1 MLWDMRWK
9 MREHLKN
16 WLPAPELRKKAANR
30 LLASL
35 VWLAI
40 ITLLRWHWRW
50 SLIWLWLGGMAGT
63 FLLEIDHLLYTLVVY
78 PEEAISKQVKQ
89 FLTQRQVR
97 KSLVLLA
104 TTSRERV
111 RLTFHTA
118 LFQPVLY
125 VVCFFVLTSTGSL
138 FGAGLVMAM
147 ALHLLRE
154 EISFLLQGK
163 EEDLQRRFFWQIKT
177 GISLR
182 NQKFFVIFML
192 LVFLGLN
199 LLLI

>member
-1 MLWDMRWK
+1 

-16 WLPAPELRKKAANR
+16 WLPAPELRKKVAKR
-30 LLASL
+30 LLVTL

-50 SLIWLWLGGMAGT
+50 SLIWLWLGGLGGT
-63 FLLEIDHLLYTLVVY
+63 FLLDIDHLLYVLIVS
-78 PEEAISKQVKQ
+78 PQEATSLRVKQLLKEKQVKE
-89 FLTQRQVR
+89 
-97 KSLVLLA
+97 SLVLLA
-104 TTSRERV
+104 ATSQERV
-111 RLTFHTA
+111 KLTFHSA
-118 LFQPVLY
+118 LFQPILY